1 MHPKL
6 GQNFRAG
13 ECALTVEAGAL
24 SYGMGAGVGAAAA
37 TYLHRLFQNPADG
50 TLQLTL
56 NGVFYAGQPLPTLVA
71 AAVIG

>member
-1 MHPKL
+1 M
-6 GQNFRAG
+6 
-13 ECALTVEAGAL
+13 TVEAGAL

-71 AAVIG
+71 AAVLGLN

>member
-1 MHPKL
+1 M
-6 GQNFRAG
+6 
-13 ECALTVEAGAL
+13 EAGAL

-56 NGVFYAGQPLPTLVA
+56 NGVFLRRA
-71 AAVIG
+71 AAANPGSGCRHRLELTLNFA